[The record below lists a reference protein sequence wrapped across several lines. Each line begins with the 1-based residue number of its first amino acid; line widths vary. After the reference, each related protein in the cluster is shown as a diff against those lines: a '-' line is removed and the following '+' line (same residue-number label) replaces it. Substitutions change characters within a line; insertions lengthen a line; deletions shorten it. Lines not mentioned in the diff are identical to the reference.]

1 MSIHTKNLQ
10 NLDTECLNVKN
21 GLSLELMKE
30 TFVFQE
36 IET

>member
-10 NLDTECLNVKN
+10 NLDTECFNVKN
-21 GLSLELMKE
+21 GLSLEILKE